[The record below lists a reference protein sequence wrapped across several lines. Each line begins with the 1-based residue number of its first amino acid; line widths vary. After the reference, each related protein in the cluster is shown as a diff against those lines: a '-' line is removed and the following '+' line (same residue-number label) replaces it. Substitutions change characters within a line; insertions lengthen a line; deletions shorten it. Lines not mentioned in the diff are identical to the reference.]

1 MRKERTTIPVRVL
14 ELNTGQVDWLPRNP
28 RQWTDDDVARTEAS
42 VREDPDFLEDRP
54 LLVVPKGHKFV
65 AFAGNLRLTACRK
78 AGIEAA
84 PCIVYHPESDEDHV
98 TVVRR
103 AMKDNGSFGSWD
115 FDALANEWGD
125 LPLADWGVPVWETE
139 KGGIPDGGLSSAGK
153 EGADGYDAF
162 VEKFETKLTT
172 DDCYTPPEVYD
183 AIVGWVDDN
192 FGPIDR
198 AKIVRPF
205 YPGGDYQRLD
215 QYPDGC
221 IVLDNPPFSIYAE
234 IVRYY
239 LEHGITFFLFG
250 PHLTLKVKHADVTY
264 VVCGQGVT
272 YENGAVVNTS
282 FVTNHP
288 KLAAYRIYIPTSL
301 YRIVG
306 EVDHE
311 LQKKADLARYRR
323 PAELWTIPVLSKIAK
338 GEVDFGIKKEE
349 CEEIQNIECLKEMG
363 KSLFGGGY
371 LLGTAAAR
379 EAAAIEAAARE
390 AAAREAKPLTLNQA
404 EKAIVARIDARLAQ
418 LSTDTGKAPE
428 TAN

>member
-14 ELNTGQVDWLPRNP
+14 EQNNGQIPWLPKNP
-28 RQWTDDDVARTEAS
+28 RQWTQSDIDKTVASIE
-42 VREDPDFLEDRP
+42 EDPDFLEDRP
-54 LLVVPKGHKFV
+54 LLAVPKGHKFV
-65 AFAGNLRLTACRK
+65 VFAGNLRLTASQ
-78 AGIEAA
+78 ALGLESVPA
-84 PCIVYHPESDEDHV
+84 IVYHAEDDDDKA
-98 TVVRR
+98 TVKRR

-115 FDALANEWGD
+115 YDQLANEWGD
-125 LPLADWGVPVWETE
+125 LPLTDWGVPVWETE

-162 VEKFETKLTT
+162 VEKFDTKLTT

-192 FGPIDR
+192 LGPIDR

-288 KLAAYRIYIPTSL
+288 KLAAYRIFISTSL

-311 LQKKADLARYRR
+311 LQKKADLARYLR

-379 EAAAIEAAARE
+379 EAAA
-390 AAAREAKPLTLNQA
+390 REAKPLTLNQA

-428 TAN
+428 TQN